1 MKWPFSRAAPQDAQ
15 PTRVEPAVSPKNMT
29 GSELY
34 SMIANGRMG
43 TGAVVNEQS
52 AMCVS
57 TVYACV
63 GLIGGAIASMP
74 LHIYRNTKDFRE
86 RVNDNIWWLFNQEPW
101 PLLSAAVFWEY
112 ITWSILLHGDGFA
125 RIHRAGRLS
134 PEIKGFEP
142 LHPLRVEVKNN
153 NNRLIYIV
161 TNGDGS
167 RDVIDQ
173 DDMLHFPGVGFN
185 GLRGMSAIRFALR
198 HPAGIALAAD
208 EFSSAYFRNGAKS
221 DYAIVVPG
229 KTDEEQV
236 RLMQDNFTSTRT
248 LQNSFVPPVLSG
260 GAKLEELTL
269 SAEDAQLIETRHLQV
284 EEIARVMG
292 VPPFMIGHTEK
303 TTSFGTGVEQMGI
316 GFVKYTLQRHLVKIE
331 QEINRKVH
339 RSSKNFAEF
348 LTAGIE
354 RGDTKTRYEAYRI
367 AVGRA
372 GEPGWLDPDEIR
384 RFENLGPR
392 KPSAPTGDE

>member
-1 MKWPFSRAAPQDAQ
+1 MKWPFGRAEKQDA
-15 PTRVEPAVSPKNMT
+15 PAARVEPAVSPKNMT

-34 SMIANGRMG
+34 TLISNSSGPG
-43 TGAVVNEQS
+43 TVVNETTAMSVS
-52 AMCVS
+52 A
-57 TVYACV
+57 VYACV

-74 LHIYRNTKDFRE
+74 CHIYRNTKDFRE
-86 RVNDNIWWLFNQEPW
+86 RVNDNIWWLLNQEPW
-101 PLLSAAVFWEY
+101 PMLSAAVFWEY
-112 ITWSILLHGDGFA
+112 LAWSILLHGDAFA
-125 RIHRAGRLS
+125 RIHRVGRLS
-134 PEIKGFEP
+134 PDIKGFEP
-142 LHPLRVEVKNN
+142 LHPLRVEVRSH
-153 NNRLIYIV
+153 NNRLIYII

-167 RDVIDQ
+167 RDVVDQ
-173 DDMLHFPGVGFN
+173 DDMLHVPGVGFN
-185 GLRGMSAIRFALR
+185 GLRGMSAIRFALK

-208 EFSSAYFRNGAKS
+208 EFSSGYFRNGAKS

-236 RLMQDNFTSTRT
+236 KLMQANFTSSRT

-260 GAKLEELTL
+260 GATLSPLTL

-284 EEIARVMG
+284 EEIARVLG

-339 RSSKNFAEF
+339 RQSKNFAEF

-392 KPSAPTGDE
+392 PKSTTTGE